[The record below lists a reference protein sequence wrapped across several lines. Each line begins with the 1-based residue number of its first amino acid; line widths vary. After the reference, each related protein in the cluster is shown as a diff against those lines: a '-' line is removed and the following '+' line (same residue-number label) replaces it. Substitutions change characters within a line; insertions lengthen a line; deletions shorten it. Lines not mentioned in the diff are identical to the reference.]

1 MTELKSI
8 PGGTSRR
15 AATSFSELE
24 IKLLAEMLER
34 VRLGLDARELAYD
47 PSFARLC
54 QKTLAM
60 RRVSENGRVAK

>member
-15 AATSFSELE
+15 VATSFSELE
-24 IKLLAEMLER
+24 VALLTEMLER
-34 VRLGLDARELAYD
+34 VRLGLDARELAFD

-54 QKTLAM
+54 QKTLSM
-60 RRVSENGRVAK
+60 RRASERVVAK